1 MQTKFLA
8 GAALFVAPMMTQ
20 PAFAQTQKPSQA
32 ETTAPDTAKP
42 DADHSDIIVTGSARQ
57 QRRFDVS
64 YAVNSLSQ
72 TDIQKLAPKSTT
84 DLIGTLPGIHV
95 EATGGEVQNIT
106 RVRGIPTDRGFLYY
120 QQDGLPLFQEL
131 DGWFFNQGDGMNR
144 LDLMTDRIEV
154 VRGGPAPIYASTA
167 AAIANVITV
176 TGTPTTRG

>member
-1 MQTKFLA
+1 MKTYLLACSALCTVLLTA
-8 GAALFVAPMMTQ
+8 GAAS
-20 PAFAQTQKPSQA
+20 AQTQDQSQA
-32 ETTAPDTAKP
+32 SAPAPTPSAPIADTAPQGE
-42 DADHSDIIVTGSARQ
+42 HSDVIVTGSARQ

-64 YAVNSLSQ
+64 YAINSLSQ
-72 TDIQKLAPKSTT
+72 ADIQKLAPKSTT

-154 VRGGPAPIYASTA
+154 VRGGQRRSMPAPRQRSQT
-167 AAIANVITV
+167 
-176 TGTPTTRG
+176 

>member
-1 MQTKFLA
+1 M
-8 GAALFVAPMMTQ
+8 
-20 PAFAQTQKPSQA
+20 
-32 ETTAPDTAKP
+32 
-42 DADHSDIIVTGSARQ
+42 
-57 QRRFDVS
+57 
-64 YAVNSLSQ
+64 
-72 TDIQKLAPKSTT
+72 
-84 DLIGTLPGIHV
+84 
-95 EATGGEVQNIT
+95 QNIT

-176 TGTPTTRG
+176 TGTPTTRGKVQATVGDTGYLRLDAYQAGPVNQDT